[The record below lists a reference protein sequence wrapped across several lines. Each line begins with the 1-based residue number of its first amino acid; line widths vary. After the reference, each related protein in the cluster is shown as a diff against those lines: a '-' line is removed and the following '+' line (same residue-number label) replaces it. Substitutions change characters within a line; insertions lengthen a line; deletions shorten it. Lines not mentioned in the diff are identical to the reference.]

1 MTKGEK
7 TKKLN
12 FRDKETTMY
21 DVYKIR
27 QDFPVLS
34 QKINGKPNTFLDSA
48 ASAQKPQCV
57 IDTMYH
63 LYSSCYANVH
73 RGAYYLSEH
82 ITLEYENARKIVQRF
97 INAASER
104 EIIFTRNATE
114 SINLVAACW
123 GRKFL
128 KSGDEILISQAEHH
142 ANLIPWQ
149 MIAAETGAELKVFKI
164 ADDGSYLEEEY
175 LKLLGPKTKMV
186 AVTAMSNVLGTV
198 FPVRKMAEQ
207 AHKAGALF
215 LVDACQAAVHY
226 VLDVQQTDCDFL
238 AFSGHKTYGP
248 SGIGVLYGKYK
259 LLDSLPPY
267 QFGGD
272 MVEKVTYEKTTFDE
286 VPARFEAGTPAMVQ
300 AIGLGR
306 ALQYMQ
312 KQGMENIAA
321 HEAELTDYARGRFA
335 EVKGFKEIGT
345 AQGKGG
351 VFSFVLD
358 GIHPQDIAFILDK
371 EGVSVRTGH
380 HCAQPLVERM
390 GYTSLARASLGMYSC
405 REDIDIFIAALQKAK
420 TFF

>member
-1 MTKGEK
+1 
-7 TKKLN
+7 
-12 FRDKETTMY
+12 MY

-34 QKINGKPNTFLDSA
+34 QRINGKPNTFLDSA

-57 IDTMYH
+57 IDTMYR

-82 ITLEYENARKIVQRF
+82 MTQEYENARKIVQRF

-128 KSGDEILISQAEHH
+128 KPGDEVLISQAEHH

-149 MIAAETGAELKVFKI
+149 VIAAETGAELKVFKI

-207 AHKAGALF
+207 AHMAGALF
-215 LVDACQAAVHY
+215 LVDACQAAVHHA
-226 VLDVQQTDCDFL
+226 LDVQQTDCDFL

-259 LLDSLPPY
+259 VLDSLPPY

-312 KQGMENIAA
+312 EQGMENIAA

-345 AQGKGG
+345 ARGKGG
-351 VFSFVLD
+351 VFSFVLG

-390 GYTSLARASLGMYSC
+390 GYTSLARASLGMYSS

>member
-1 MTKGEK
+1 
-7 TKKLN
+7 
-12 FRDKETTMY
+12 MY

>member
-1 MTKGEK
+1 
-7 TKKLN
+7 
-12 FRDKETTMY
+12 MY

-27 QDFPVLS
+27 QDFPVLA

-57 IDTMYH
+57 IDIITR
-63 LYSSCYANVH
+63 LYSTCYANVH

-82 ITLEYENARKIVQRF
+82 MTLEYENARKIVQNF
-97 INAASER
+97 INAADNR

-128 KSGDEILISQAEHH
+128 KPGDEILISQAEHH

-149 MIAAETGAELKVFKI
+149 MIAAETGAVLKIFKI
-164 ADDGSYLEEEY
+164 GDDGGYLEEEY
-175 LKLLGPKTKMV
+175 LKLLGPQTKIV
-186 AVTAMSNVLGTV
+186 AVTAMSNVLGTI

-207 AHKAGALF
+207 AHKAGAVI
-215 LVDACQAAVHY
+215 LVDACQAIVHQA
-226 VLDVQQTDCDFL
+226 LDVQAMDCDFL

-248 SGIGVLYGKYK
+248 SGIGVLYGKYA
-259 LLDSLPPY
+259 LLDSMPPY

-306 ALQYMQ
+306 ALQYMADL
-312 KQGMENIAA
+312 GMENITA
-321 HEAELTDYARGRFA
+321 HETELTAYAHSRFG
-335 EVKGFKEIGT
+335 EIGGFKEIGT
-345 AQGKGG
+345 AEGKGG
-351 VFSFVLD
+351 VFSFVLE
-358 GIHPQDIAFILDK
+358 GIHPQDVAFILDK

-390 GYTSLARASLGMYSC
+390 GYTSLARASLGLYST
-405 REDIDIFIAALQKAK
+405 REDIDIFINALQKAK